1 MARVYDLFIR
11 KKREHIM
18 SVALKTGSLGA
29 KKKCCKTSN
38 IAVLTE
44 TYNHNTFLNLIT
56 FLSFKMS

>member
-29 KKKCCKTSN
+29 KKSVVKQVT
-38 IAVLTE
+38 
-44 TYNHNTFLNLIT
+44 
-56 FLSFKMS
+56 